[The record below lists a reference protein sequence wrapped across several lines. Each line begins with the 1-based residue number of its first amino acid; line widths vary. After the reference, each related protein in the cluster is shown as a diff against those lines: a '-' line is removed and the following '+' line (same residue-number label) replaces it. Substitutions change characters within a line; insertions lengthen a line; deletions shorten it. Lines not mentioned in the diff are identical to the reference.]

1 MGGLS
6 PTQRFALYGGLCVAG
21 LSLTLGL
28 VSAFFLEK
36 HLRESELTSVAE
48 AVQFVL
54 EGQNLAS
61 YMTDPQLREMSSR
74 YHETFWHLLRLPEV
88 VRMKV
93 WDRQATVLWSDDD
106 QLTGQRFPENPEVK
120 QALAGRMVLT
130 LKTQREAAGEREQTP
145 ITRLA
150 EIFVPVR
157 SKTSGEIVGAV
168 EVDRRPE
175 RLLSD
180 IRRMQGVVWSTAIS
194 GGVLLYVLL
203 LPIVR
208 RTYRTQLEL
217 EGKLREHAQGL
228 EALVQERTVDLARVN
243 AELQSDIADRRWA
256 EQALVE
262 RTRQVEAVRAVSEEI
277 ARELDLSAVLGLI
290 TRGAADLMGTSF
302 GAVYLWDETTEVL
315 TPRAWHGFG
324 DWMSEVCL
332 RPGEA
337 VAGVVAQRREGMIV
351 NDLPTSPYGHPFFV
365 ERSGIIAV
373 VAEPLLY
380 RDRLVGVIAIGTDK
394 HKQPFTPQHRET
406 LALFAAQAAIAI
418 EKARLYGDALEKT
431 ERLEGLTRTSAKVAG
446 TLRLEEVLDAIV
458 QEAAKLLRT
467 EGAGFRL
474 LEGDRLVV
482 ASRYG
487 LAHHVMLT
495 PSIRAGES
503 LSGLV
508 MEQGRPVVVPDIRED
523 PRYLPQHRASA
534 LAHGVVAY
542 LGVPVRYRDRI
553 IGVLNVYG
561 KERRT
566 FSEEEIRLLSAFADH
581 AAIAIENARLH
592 EAAQRRSAELEA
604 LLRASRSLMS
614 GLDLQGIL
622 DRILAEAAE
631 MAGSPHVRVT
641 LVDRE
646 ARVLRVARIKGEL
659 VSAGYEYPLE
669 GSLSGLVVTSGEPVF
684 SPDVQTDPRSHF
696 GPRYQDLGIVTYLG
710 LPIKSR
716 GEVVG
721 VLTFNTTEPR
731 EYTRETLAYLTS
743 FAAQA
748 AIAIENARLYEATR
762 RAAQEAQSLYEVGHS
777 LTTSLDPRE
786 VLHLISVKTTE
797 LLGTPHAQVILWDD
811 GTRSLRFG
819 AAYGTE
825 AEKVKQQVFRL
836 GEGGNGIVAETR
848 KPLLV
853 NDYQRFPKRRP
864 DMTDLVAVI
873 GVPLLYRGRLLGV
886 LTSHATQAGTIF
898 TEDHLALLTS
908 FADEAAIAIEN
919 ARLHEAAVRR
929 GEELQA
935 MLRAARTVMS
945 GLDLRGT
952 LDRIIREA
960 AQISGIPHVKVVLVD
975 KEAGAVQ
982 VAAAVG
988 RPAEM
993 FEGFAVPL
1001 GTGTSGLVAA
1011 TGEPLFIADC
1021 QNDPRN
1027 YLYADQD
1034 RKLGIHT
1041 YLGLPI
1047 KIRDEVLGVL
1057 TFNTTEPHQ
1066 YSPAELMYLASFADQ
1081 AAIAIENA
1089 RLFTAADTRASELDT
1104 LREIGQAV
1112 TARLDL
1118 PAVLEAVVA
1127 GTRRLLDAQH
1137 SEISLWDEEGQTLR
1151 FGAAQGTEVA
1161 RVRTRT
1167 YELGRGV
1174 NGTVA
1179 LTRKPLVVDDYQA
1192 SPYALPEFP
1201 DVIATITVPV
1211 LFGDRLLGVLHSHT
1225 TQRDKRFTTDDLR
1238 PLQMLA
1244 SQAAIAI
1251 ENARLYGEIQEHA
1264 ATLEA
1269 RVKERTAELEEAL
1282 RVKVEFLGKMSH
1294 ELRTPLN
1301 FILGFSDLL
1310 QQGTGGPLTPKQAT
1324 YLDRIQGGG
1333 RRLLSLVSEVLDIA
1347 QLDAGKSRLRL
1358 EPVILA
1364 PLVQEILGLVQI
1376 PGSQK
1381 RLKATTAL
1389 DPWMPFIVADRFKL
1403 AQILHSL
1410 VGNAVKFTP
1419 EGGSI
1424 RIITRQAPGA
1434 GNGGPDGGGQ
1444 PLPSADSVE
1453 LIVEDTGIGIRPE
1466 NLETVFEAFYQVDG
1480 SDTRAQGGAGLGLA
1494 LVRKLVELHGGWVW
1508 AESAGPGQGSR
1519 FVVRLPRLEVP
1530 KAKRILLVED
1540 EALIRIP
1547 MASALESAGFAVE
1560 GAATGADALAVMEAE
1575 AFDLLILDVVLPDM
1589 EGWEILRR
1597 VREAEEVRTLPVLVV
1612 TGLEGLN
1619 AERALARGADEFL
1632 TKPVSPR
1639 VLVDTVVRLLAS
1651 SAASSAGVGPRSL
1664 RTVERPGE

>member
-1 MGGLS
+1 MGHEVQETAERVAAQVGHS
-6 PTQRFALYGGLCVAG
+6 VAG
-21 LSLTLGL
+21 VHERLAVLARLPAVRAGNRQEIERLFQKLLADAPHLENLGL
-28 VSAFFLEK
+28 VAPDGTIMVSAVPLPPGRPVSLGDREWLQRVVRWGEPAVGGFQVGRITGNPDAILAHPVLDEQGRLTAVIYAALDLVYASRAVTGAYPGVPLLWAIVDEQGLVLLHSRPETTSGIPLGPLPGMLRGETVVPGTRWHSVVGMPQDLVTARVRATFLRIG
-36 HLRESELTSVAE
+36 LPTGLILLISAAVGLWIAYSTWRPIRDLTS
-48 AVQFVL
+48 AVRRVGTGESTVQIPVRAGGEL
-54 EGQNLAS
+54 GELA
-61 YMTDPQLREMSSR
+61 T
-74 YHETFWHLLRLPEV
+74 T
-88 VRMKV
+88 
-93 WDRQATVLWSDDD
+93 
-106 QLTGQRFPENPEVK
+106 
-120 QALAGRMVLT
+120 
-130 LKTQREAAGEREQTP
+130 
-145 ITRLA
+145 LA
-150 EIFVPVR
+150 E
-157 SKTSGEIVGAV
+157 TLAA
-168 EVDRRPE
+168 VDRRRGE
-175 RLLSD
+175 LAALLEAGRAIASSLDLQQSLQAIVQQATIISGTKAVRLLLLD
-180 IRRMQGVVWSTAIS
+180 ADGKVLRCRVGVGLPMEEERDLVIPVGESFS
-194 GGVLLYVLL
+194 GQVVATGKPLAVADTRGDPRLRYPQHPTRHGLVSYLGLPVKLGDRVLGVLVFNTQS
-203 LPIVR
+203 P
-208 RTYRTQLEL
+208 RTYSKTEIAYLSAFADHAAVVIENARLFQEERAGRRQL
-217 EGKLREHAQGL
+217 
-228 EALVQERTVDLARVN
+228 
-243 AELQSDIADRRWA
+243 
-256 EQALVE
+256 
-262 RTRQVEAVRAVSEEI
+262 EAVRAVSTEI
-277 ARELDLSAVLGLI
+277 ARELDLDAVLGLI
-290 TRGAADLMGTSF
+290 IRRATELTGT
-302 GAVYLWDETTEVL
+302 GTGTVYLWDEEAQAL
-315 TPRAWHGFG
+315 LPRAWHGH
-324 DWMSEVCL
+324 
-332 RPGEA
+332 GEWIRGLSFRLGE
-337 VAGVVAQRREGMIV
+337 GVVGTAAQRREGMIV
-351 NDLPTSPYGHPFFV
+351 NDYRTSPYGVPLTLEHS
-365 ERSGIIAV
+365 RITAV
-373 VAEPLLY
+373 LAEPLLY
-380 RDRLVGVIAIGTDK
+380 RDRLLGVIGLDNEST
-394 HKQPFTPQHRET
+394 QRPFTQEDRDILT
-406 LALFAAQAAIAI
+406 LFA
-418 EKARLYGDALEKT
+418 G
-431 ERLEGLTRTSAKVAG
+431 
-446 TLRLEEVLDAIV
+446 
-458 QEAAKLLRT
+458 
-467 EGAGFRL
+467 
-474 LEGDRLVV
+474 
-482 ASRYG
+482 
-487 LAHHVMLT
+487 
-495 PSIRAGES
+495 
-503 LSGLV
+503 
-508 MEQGRPVVVPDIRED
+508 
-523 PRYLPQHRASA
+523 
-534 LAHGVVAY
+534 
-542 LGVPVRYRDRI
+542 
-553 IGVLNVYG
+553 
-561 KERRT
+561 
-566 FSEEEIRLLSAFADH
+566 
-581 AAIAIENARLH
+581 
-592 EAAQRRSAELEA
+592 
-604 LLRASRSLMS
+604 
-614 GLDLQGIL
+614 
-622 DRILAEAAE
+622 
-631 MAGSPHVRVT
+631 
-641 LVDRE
+641 
-646 ARVLRVARIKGEL
+646 
-659 VSAGYEYPLE
+659 
-669 GSLSGLVVTSGEPVF
+669 
-684 SPDVQTDPRSHF
+684 
-696 GPRYQDLGIVTYLG
+696 
-710 LPIKSR
+710 
-716 GEVVG
+716 
-721 VLTFNTTEPR
+721 
-731 EYTRETLAYLTS
+731 
-743 FAAQA
+743 QA
-748 AIAIENARLYEATR
+748 AIAIENARLYDRAR
-762 RAAQEAQSLYEVGHS
+762 RAAREARSLYEVVHS
-777 LTTSLDPRE
+777 LTTLLDPRE
-786 VLHLISVKTTE
+786 VLHLISVKTAE
-797 LLGTPHAQVILWDD
+797 LLGTPHAQVVLWDEE
-811 GTRSLRFG
+811 TKTLRFG

-825 AEKVKQQVFRL
+825 AEKVKPQVFHL
-836 GEGGNGIVAETR
+836 GEGVNGIVAETR

>member
-351 NDLPTSPYGHPFFV
+351 NDLPTSPYGHPLFV

-373 VAEPLLY
+373 LAEPLLY
-380 RDRLVGVIAIGTDK
+380 RDRLVGVIAIGTDR
-394 HKQPFTPQHRET
+394 PGESFTPQHRET

-418 EKARLYGDALEKT
+418 ENARLYGEALEKT

-446 TLRLEEVLDAIV
+446 TLRLEELLDAIV

-487 LAHHVMLT
+487 LAHYTTLA
-495 PSIRAGES
+495 PSLHIGES
-503 LSGLV
+503 LAGLV
-508 MEQGRPVVVPDIRED
+508 AQQGRPLMVPDQRED
-523 PRYLPQHRASA
+523 PQILVEHRTAA
-534 LAHGVVAY
+534 AAHGAVAY

-553 IGVLNVYG
+553 IGVLHVDG

-581 AAIAIENARLH
+581 AAIAIENARLF
-592 EAAQRRSAELEA
+592 EATE
-604 LLRASRSLMS
+604 RA
-614 GLDLQGIL
+614 
-622 DRILAEAAE
+622 A
-631 MAGSPHVRVT
+631 
-641 LVDRE
+641 
-646 ARVLRVARIKGEL
+646 
-659 VSAGYEYPLE
+659 
-669 GSLSGLVVTSGEPVF
+669 
-684 SPDVQTDPRSHF
+684 
-696 GPRYQDLGIVTYLG
+696 
-710 LPIKSR
+710 
-716 GEVVG
+716 
-721 VLTFNTTEPR
+721 
-731 EYTRETLAYLTS
+731 RET
-743 FAAQA
+743 
-748 AIAIENARLYEATR
+748 R
-762 RAAQEAQSLYEVGHS
+762 SLYEVAHT
-777 LTTSLDPRE
+777 LTTSLDPAE

-797 LLGTPHAQVILWDD
+797 LLGTPHAQVVLWDEE
-811 GTRSLRFG
+811 TKTLRFG

-836 GEGGNGIVAETR
+836 GEGVNGIVAETR